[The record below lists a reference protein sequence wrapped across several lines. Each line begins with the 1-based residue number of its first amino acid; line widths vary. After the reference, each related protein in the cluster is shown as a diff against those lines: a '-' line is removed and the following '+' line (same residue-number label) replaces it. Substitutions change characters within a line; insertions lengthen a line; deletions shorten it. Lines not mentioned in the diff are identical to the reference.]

1 MTDDSAKPPQPPTPP
16 KPRGRKKR
24 LLLFLILG
32 LVVVLGGG
40 GGAWWFLAGRPAAA
54 PAEGDASVEP
64 APDVQGGGVVA
75 LDPFLVNLADPAA
88 ARYLRVT
95 LRLVVPE
102 AKEAEEIAKNEV
114 VRTRLRA
121 AILDLLATQT
131 AGPLLTPEGKAA
143 LRVEITK
150 HCTRILEPVHVIDV
164 LFTDFV
170 VQL

>member
-1 MTDDSAKPPQPPTPP
+1 MSDDTAKPPPTPP
-16 KPRGRKKR
+16 VKKRSR

-32 LVVVLGGG
+32 LVVLLGSG
-40 GGAWWFLAGRPAAA
+40 GGAWWFFVGRAAAA
-54 PAEGDASVEP
+54 PAEGEARPEP
-64 APDVQGGGVVA
+64 AHDAQGGGVIA
-75 LDPFLVNLADPAA
+75 LDPFLVNLADANA

-114 VRTRLRA
+114 MRTRLRA
-121 AILDLLATQT
+121 AVLDLLATQT
-131 AGPLLTPEGKAA
+131 AEPLLTPEGKAA
-143 LRVEITK
+143 LRAEITK
-150 HCTRILEPVHVIDV
+150 HCSKILEPVHVIDV